1 MMYYNVTK
9 YNGDNNQSLN
19 KAVDSYTQKFQKEK
33 L

>member
-9 YNGDNNQSLN
+9 YNGDNNQSSN
-19 KAVDSYTQKFQKEK
+19 RAMDSYTQKFQKEK